1 MEIKFKNVTKC
12 TSNLYSEFLR
22 FHRKKYKTR
31 DRFTFL
37 IILIAVIY
45 MIAFNIKY
53 HNYIF
58 VLAILIGAFLIF
70 VLNEKHQKKVV
81 KKERNSA
88 KVQNQSEVE
97 FYFYNRYYF
106 VVKINKQRKVIR
118 YYKLYRI
125 NSDNKNFYLYLDKTH
140 ALIVSK
146 AGFVK
151 GTPKEFKNFISKKC
165 KFKYS
170 E

>member
-1 MEIKFKNVTKC
+1 MNLTSFQVVHCVLRYGGAHLWLQVNFDSNIHQKVKC
-12 TSNLYSEFLR
+12 LIFPSQGLLR
-22 FHRKKYKTR
+22 FYIAHRILLLQTISQY
-31 DRFTFL
+31 FL
-37 IILIAVIY
+37 L
-45 MIAFNIKY
+45 FP
-53 HNYIF
+53 
-58 VLAILIGAFLIF
+58 
-70 VLNEKHQKKVV
+70 LNEKHQKKVV
-81 KKERNSA
+81 KKEKNSA
-88 KVQNQSEVE
+88 KVQNQSEIE